1 MANWVHD
8 LSVPDRSE
16 THGDASSADET
27 SPRYAGWRV
36 VAACFAVAL
45 YAWGFG
51 FYGHGIYLV
60 ELQRTLGWPASLIAG
75 ASTAYYLFS
84 ALLVVFVSEAVRAL
98 GPRRFILAGIACL
111 AASAALL
118 AVIDALWQLF
128 AAYLLMSFGWAALSA
143 GGITNVL
150 GLWFDRRRGLAI
162 SLALSGA
169 SFGGVVIAPALVF
182 AIVHCRICERHRR
195 RRRPHAVDLG
205 ADRAGD

>member
-16 THGDASSADET
+16 TTDET
-27 SPRYAGWRV
+27 SPRHAGWRV

-60 ELQRTLGWPASLIAG
+60 ELQRTHGWPASLIAG

-84 ALLVVFVSEAVRAL
+84 ALLVIFVSEAVRAL

-118 AVIDALWQLF
+118 
-128 AAYLLMSFGWAALSA
+128 
-143 GGITNVL
+143 
-150 GLWFDRRRGLAI
+150 
-162 SLALSGA
+162 
-169 SFGGVVIAPALVF
+169 
-182 AIVHCRICERHRR
+182 
-195 RRRPHAVDLG
+195 
-205 ADRAGD
+205 